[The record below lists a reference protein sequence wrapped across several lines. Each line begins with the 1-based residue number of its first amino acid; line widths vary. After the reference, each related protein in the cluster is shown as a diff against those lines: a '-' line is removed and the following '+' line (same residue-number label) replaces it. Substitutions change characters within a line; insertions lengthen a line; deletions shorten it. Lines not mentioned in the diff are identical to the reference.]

1 MECESER
8 PEQEEHEWQM
18 NEQLEECKANDVARA
33 QAEHAQQRVEM
44 LTKKCEI
51 WSETESPAPFFAC
64 VSIAAIAP

>member
-1 MECESER
+1 MTYGASSSHL
-8 PEQEEHEWQM
+8 PPPDGT
-18 NEQLEECKANDVARA
+18 KKPST
-33 QAEHAQQRVEM
+33 AEYTPITNGKRCWVEM